1 MKPVTEKIVEKAMK
15 QMKKKKSAG
24 KDGVTQECLLLG
36 KEILKFPL
44 TRIINSSIETGV
56 FPTEWKEAIVAPIL
70 KRGTQ
75 QSNQT
80 TDLCLF
86 HTRYI
91 SHVHRVFYTQS

>member
-24 KDGVTQECLLLG
+24 KDGVSQECLLLG

-70 KRGTQ
+70 KKGDPTVK
-75 QSNQT
+75 SNYRP
-80 TDLCLF
+80 LF
-86 HTRYI
+86 I
-91 SHVHRVFYTQS
+91 SY